1 MTLDDDVILDLLPL
15 YRAGLASPATERL
28 VAAWLAAHP
37 EVDEA
42 GTSPPPAG
50 DGLAALAD
58 AKRLARWRRRL
69 YGLAIG
75 LSVLLLTT
83 NIRSEQARV
92 ISIRLVGLDHP
103 VGFAVLALCAA
114 AAWYGYWRITKRLIT

>member
-1 MTLDDDVILDLLPL
+1 MTVDDDVILDLLPL
-15 YRAGLASPATERL
+15 YRSGLASPATGRL

-37 EVDEA
+37 EFDEA
-42 GTSPPPAG
+42 GAPPPQAG
-50 DGLAALAD
+50 DGLGALAE
-58 AKRLARWRRRL
+58 ARRLARWRRRL

-83 NIRSEQARV
+83 HVQSDAGRIT
-92 ISIRLVGLDHP
+92 SIRLVGLEHP

-114 AAWYGYWRITKRLIT
+114 AAWYSYWRITKRLIT